1 MSKSHSVEACCQLDG
16 WEGKAEYVKLL
27 ESATLPRTLAVL
39 PDAVFESFN
48 ESKKS
53 LKSLWKEDRGWKD
66 QKLFVSL
73 EHLKSNF

>member
-27 ESATLPRTLAVL
+27 ESATLPRTLAGL
-39 PDAVFESFN
+39 PDAVVESFN

-53 LKSLWKEDRGWKD
+53 FKSL
-66 QKLFVSL
+66 
-73 EHLKSNF
+73 